1 MGNQKN
7 YDKLLEAINS
17 NAPFWEIKNK
27 TETSADMFIYSSIS
41 RWGKIWGETS
51 AKDIVDAIQGLGKI
65 ATLNVH
71 INSPGGSVTEGLAI
85 KSFLSQQAFDK
96 HVYIDGLCASIA
108 TVIAFGI
115 GATVHMSDTSL
126 VMIHN
131 AWGNASGEANE
142 LRKAA
147 DVLEKHN
154 DQIKKVY
161 VARSNLSE
169 DQITEKMDAESWL
182 DASECLKIGFIDDII
197 YDSVDAAACVPQAF
211 YDAYTNAPERLKVI
225 SEKQEES
232 GLDAEMK
239 AVIDKANRALADYE
253 QSRK

>member
-1 MGNQKN
+1 MENQMN
-7 YDKLLEAINS
+7 NKLLEAINS

-27 TETSADMFIYSSIS
+27 TDTSADMFIYSSIS
-41 RWGKIWGETS
+41 RYGRSWGDTS
-51 AKDIVDAIQGLGKI
+51 AKDVIEDIKALGKI
-65 ATLNVH
+65 NTLNVH
-71 INSPGGSVTEGLAI
+71 INSPGGSVAEGIAIMNFLAQQ
-85 KSFLSQQAFDK
+85 SFTK
-96 HVYIDGLCASIA
+96 NVYIDSLCASIA

-115 GATVHMSDTSL
+115 GAKVHMADTAL

-131 AWGNASGEANE
+131 AWSYAGGNAAE

-147 DVLEKHN
+147 DVLDKH
-154 DQIKKVY
+154 DAQIKKVY
-161 VARSNLSE
+161 VGRSNLTEE
-169 DQITEKMDAESWL
+169 DISEKMAAETWL
-182 DASECLKIGFIDDII
+182 DANECLDYGFIDEVT
-197 YDSVDAAACVPQAF
+197 YDSTQAAACVPQAF